1 MGRNKLERF
10 AEISAFEN
18 VTEFTDFQNPEDIKP
33 KGKWTSEVL
42 KGKHPITLELACGKG
57 EYTMA
62 LSEKYPKKNIIGV
75 DIKGAR
81 IWKGAREAL
90 QRNRKNVH
98 FLRIYIDH
106 LDEYFAPGE
115 VEDIWI
121 TFPDPYPRGSDR
133 NKRLT
138 SPKFLN
144 IYQNVLKP
152 DGSVRLKTDSD
163 QLFAYTR
170 RVIERTGCKILDLV
184 ENVYDERPG
193 DPLLTLKTY
202 FEKKHLKKEK
212 TISYIRFS
220 LPGDAKRLQSLGG

>member
-10 AEISAFEN
+10 EDITAFEN
-18 VTEFTDFQNPEDIKP
+18 VLECTDFQGTEVPMP
-33 KGKWTSEVL
+33 KGRWNTDIFEKEQS
-42 KGKHPITLELACGKG
+42 IILELACGKG
-57 EYTMA
+57 EYSLA
-62 LSEKYPKKNIIGV
+62 LSEQYPGNNIIGV

-90 QRNRKNVH
+90 QSNRKNVR

-144 IYQNVLKP
+144 IYQNILQP
-152 DGSVRLKTDSD
+152 DGFVRLKTDSD
-163 QLFAYTR
+163 QLFSYTR
-170 RVIERTGCKILDLV
+170 GVIEKTGCRILEMV
-184 ENVYDERPG
+184 KNIYEERPG
-193 DPLLTLKTY
+193 DPLLTQKTY
-202 FEKKHLKKEK
+202 FERKHLKGGK
-212 TISYIRFS
+212 TISYIRFA
-220 LPGDAKRLQSLGG
+220 LPKDSIL

>member
-10 AEISAFEN
+10 EDITAFEN
-18 VTEFTDFQNPEDIKP
+18 VLEYTDFQESEAPMP
-33 KGKWTSEVL
+33 KGRWNSEIFE
-42 KGKHPITLELACGKG
+42 KEQPIILELACGKG
-57 EYTMA
+57 EYSLA
-62 LSEKYPKKNIIGV
+62 LSEQYPGNNIIGV

-90 QRNRKNVH
+90 QSNRENVR

-106 LDEYFAPGE
+106 LDGYFAPGE

-144 IYQNVLKP
+144 IYQNILQP

-163 QLFAYTR
+163 QLFSYTR
-170 RVIERTGCKILDLV
+170 SVIEKTGCRILEMV
-184 ENVYDERPG
+184 ENIYEERPG
-193 DPLLTLKTY
+193 DPMLTQKTY
-202 FEKKHLKKEK
+202 FERKHLKKGK
-212 TISYIRFS
+212 TISYLRFT
-220 LPGDAKRLQSLGG
+220 LPGDPVL

>member
-10 AEISAFEN
+10 EDITAFEN
-18 VTEFTDFQNPEDIKP
+18 VLEYTDFRETEVPVPRGRWNSDIFEK
-33 KGKWTSEVL
+33 EQ
-42 KGKHPITLELACGKG
+42 PIVLELACGKG
-57 EYTMA
+57 EYSLA
-62 LSEKYPKKNIIGV
+62 LSEEYPGKNIIGV

-90 QRNRKNVH
+90 QSKRGNVR

-115 VEDIWI
+115 VEDLWI

-144 IYQNVLKP
+144 IYQNILQR
-152 DGSVRLKTDSD
+152 DGSIRLKTDSD
-163 QLFAYTR
+163 QLFSYTR
-170 RVIERTGCKILDLV
+170 RVIEKTGCRILERV
-184 ENVYDERPG
+184 ENIYEERPG
-193 DPLLTLKTY
+193 DPLLTQKTY
-202 FEKKHLKKEK
+202 FERKHLKKGK
-212 TISYIRFS
+212 TISYLRFT
-220 LPGDAKRLQSLGG
+220 LPGDPIL

>member
-10 AEISAFEN
+10 EDITAFEN
-18 VTEFTDFQNPEDIKP
+18 VLEYTDFRETEVPVPRGRWNSDIFEK
-33 KGKWTSEVL
+33 EQ
-42 KGKHPITLELACGKG
+42 PIVLELACGKG
-57 EYTMA
+57 EYSLA
-62 LSEKYPKKNIIGV
+62 LSEEYPGKNIIGV

-90 QRNRKNVH
+90 QSNRGNVR

-115 VEDIWI
+115 VEDLWI

-144 IYQNVLKP
+144 IYQNILQR
-152 DGSVRLKTDSD
+152 DGSIRLKTDSD
-163 QLFAYTR
+163 QLFSYTR
-170 RVIERTGCKILDLV
+170 RVIEKTGCRILERV
-184 ENVYDERPG
+184 ENIYEERPG
-193 DPLLTLKTY
+193 DPLLTQKTY
-202 FEKKHLKKEK
+202 FERKHLKKGK
-212 TISYIRFS
+212 TISYLRFT
-220 LPGDAKRLQSLGG
+220 LPGDPIL